1 MSYALLGKANR
12 ATAESTRCGVRIGGV
27 DDAAER
33 EADRM
38 ADEVTRGGV
47 IDSRWSFARI
57 GIASGLQRKCSC
69 GGSGDGDCK
78 CDEHKEDKE
87 VRRKAVSRSS
97 GLALNERP
105 SPIVRDVLRSAGHP
119 LDNSTRHFFERR
131 FNHDFGSVRFHFD
144 SQASKSARSI
154 GALAYTAG
162 NHIVFQTNAYAPQT
176 ADGLRLVAHEL
187 SHVIQQSEVIRRM
200 PDAAVLNEFNRRA
213 DQIKQLAEY
222 KKLEAISKTEVEQ
235 ILAEA
240 RKRDNALDLMK
251 DLEEL
256 FATPEQ
262 PAVLQAAEQEAKIA
276 AAAKKNAERLGK
288 GDAQPD
294 REEDISRAKSSG
306 FRRATGQDG
315 TFFQINDRDLTN
327 IAVKIK
333 LRLFPKKQTTGN
345 VQAIKN
351 IKSFQDA
358 IEKRASTWGYSV
370 DIDFVDQPGPDVFSV
385 GVNTEA
391 WPTSGNFAGSDEVLA
406 HEIHHL
412 LGLPDRYNYIEKHHK
427 NPQMRIPDRIHWFLA
442 EFHKTVA
449 NGPES
454 IMAGKKS
461 PLDDDVCMVAG
472 KRTAAEIDACVQ
484 ERRKARSKVIAPALD
499 TALQNVRATR
509 DIVADDAKLL
519 TGLNRPHISEQLFQ
533 KNFPVGQARR
543 SLDAVYGN
551 LQTVAIDNVLA
562 GTTLRPVSALAK
574 GCDKG
579 AIAPGT
585 KLPLYLCPQFFEIG
599 VSEQSRA
606 VLREMFHIAGIGGPG
621 DQECT
626 NQDCTTSCGGAASAD
641 TWVKYT
647 ECMAKT

>member
-1 MSYALLGKANR
+1 MTYASLAKVNA
-12 ATAESTRCGVRIGGV
+12 ATAQSTRCGLRIGAV

-38 ADEVTRGGV
+38 ADEVTRGAV

-57 GIASGLQRKCSC
+57 GIAPGLQRKCSC

-78 CDEHKEDKE
+78 CEEQKEDKE

-97 GLALNERP
+97 GLNERA
-105 SPIVRDVLRSAGHP
+105 SPIVRDVLRSSGHA
-119 LDNSTRHFFERR
+119 LDSSRRHFFEQR
-131 FNHDFGSVRFHFD
+131 FNHDFSNVRIHFD

-162 NHIVFQTNAYAPQT
+162 NHIVFQTNTYAPQT
-176 ADGLRLVAHEL
+176 ADGLRLIAHEL
-187 SHVIQQSEVIRRM
+187 SHVVQQSDVIRRM
-200 PDAAVLNEFNRRA
+200 PDAAVLNEVNRRA

-222 KKLEAISKTEVEQ
+222 KKLDAESKTEVEQ

-240 RKRDNALDLMK
+240 RKRDNALDLIK

-262 PAVLQAAEQEAKIA
+262 PAAAQAAEQEAKIA
-276 AAAKKNAERLGK
+276 TAAQKNAERLK
-288 GDAQPD
+288 RADAQPN
-294 REEDISRAKSSG
+294 REEDITAAKSSG

-315 TFFQINDRDLTN
+315 TIFQINDRDLTN

-333 LRLFPKKQTTGN
+333 IRLFPKTQTPGN
-345 VQAIKN
+345 VGAIKD

-370 DIDFVDQPGPDVFSV
+370 DIDFVDQPGRDVFSV
-385 GVNTEA
+385 GVDTSQ
-391 WPTSGNFAGSDEVLA
+391 WPTAGNFAGDDQAIA

-412 LGLPDRYNYIEKHHK
+412 LGLPDRYNYIEKHRK
-427 NPQMRIPDRIHWFLA
+427 NPKMRIPARIHWFLE
-442 EFHKTVA
+442 EFHKTIP
-449 NGPES
+449 NDPES
-454 IMAGKKS
+454 IMGGKKS

-509 DIVADDAKLL
+509 DIVASDAKLS

-533 KNFPVGQARR
+533 KNFPVDQARK
-543 SLDAVYGN
+543 SLDSVYGN

-562 GTTLRPVSALAK
+562 GTNLRPVSALAE
-574 GCDKG
+574 GCEKG
-579 AIAPGT
+579 AIAPG
-585 KLPLYLCPQFFEIG
+585 KDLPLHLCPRFFEIG
-599 VSEQSRA
+599 VSDQSRA
-606 VLREMFHIAGIGGPG
+606 VLREMFHMAGIGGPA

-626 NQDCTTSCGGAASAD
+626 KVDCETSCGGAASAN
-641 TWVKYT
+641 TWVKYV